1 MKDSNS
7 RYHFINIVKVTKDF
21 LGEHCS
27 PLTESD
33 CTMLC
38 AKTNLIDSINEALKS
53 AGIDGLKVQLNWSED
68 QGQSWVQYPKSRQ
81 F

>member
-1 MKDSNS
+1 MRDSS
-7 RYHFINIVKVTKDF
+7 ARYHFINLVKVTKDF

-38 AKTNLIDSINEALKS
+38 EKTDLVDSINAALAA
-53 AGIDGLKVQLNWSED
+53 AGIDGLKIQLNWSSD
-68 QGQSWVQYPKSRQ
+68 QGSTWVQYPKSR
-81 F
+81 

>member
-1 MKDSNS
+1 MRDNS
-7 RYHFINIVKVTKDF
+7 TRFHFINIVKVTKDF

-27 PLTESD
+27 PLSEND

-38 AKTNLIDSINEALKS
+38 AQKNLIDSINEALEK

-68 QGQSWVQYPKSRQ
+68 QGSTWTQYPKSK
-81 F
+81 